1 MRYAD
6 KVKIDVAYVNR
17 YLKAK
22 GISNS
27 EFSEMNG
34 HSHNWWKSIE
44 LRCNSMVSKNQA
56 KLICNVTG
64 LDYEKLVIPERKTF
78 NDILSPVPAE
88 NENQLIINSLHRLE
102 TKMEEAHLSMTRL
115 EIQMKTIL
123 KELGVK

>member
-1 MRYAD
+1 MKYAA

-34 HSHNWWKSIE
+34 HSKSRWKSIE
-44 LRCNSMVSKNQA
+44 MRCNSMVAQNQA
-56 KLICNVTG
+56 KLICSITG
-64 LDYEKLVIPERKTF
+64 LDYEKLVIPERRTF
-78 NDILSPVPAE
+78 CDILSPVPAE

-102 TKMEEAHLSMTRL
+102 TKLEEVRLNTTRL

-123 KELGVK
+123 KELGV